1 LCHWLKFSYSSSKNS
16 QLQANSIGFLMTSIP
31 DYMTSKHRDCDDFFS
46 EAEAEVVKGNWS
58 LALSKWQNFTLE
70 LIKHFSQEEEV
81 LFPKFEEVTGMTAGP
96 TQVMRMEHQQ
106 MRALVQDLDNALA
119 AKEKDEYLG
128 LSETLMVMMQQHNMK
143 EEMMLYPM
151 MEQNI
156 GDGEQIIEQFKI
168 S

>member
-1 LCHWLKFSYSSSKNS
+1 
-16 QLQANSIGFLMTSIP
+16 MTSIP
-31 DYMTSKHRDCDDFFS
+31 EFMTTKHRECDDIFTD
-46 EAEAEVVKGNWS
+46 AEAAVAKGNWP
-58 LALSKWQNFTLE
+58 LALEKWQSFALE
-70 LIKHFSQEEEV
+70 LTKHFSQEEDT
-81 LFPKFEEVTGMTAGP
+81 LFPKFEQATGMTAGP

-119 AKEKDEYLG
+119 AQDKDEYLG

-151 MEQNI
+151 LDQNVV
-156 GDGEQIIEQFKI
+156 DGEQIIAQFQA

>member
-1 LCHWLKFSYSSSKNS
+1 
-16 QLQANSIGFLMTSIP
+16 MTSIP
-31 DYMTSKHRDCDDFFS
+31 EFMTTKHRECDEFFTDAEAAVAKADWTLAATKWQSFASELSKH
-46 EAEAEVVKGNWS
+46 
-58 LALSKWQNFTLE
+58 FT
-70 LIKHFSQEEEV
+70 QEEDT
-81 LFPKFEEVTGMTAGP
+81 LFPKFEQATGMTAGP

-119 AKEKDEYLG
+119 AKNKDEYLG

-156 GDGEQIIEQFKI
+156 ADGEQIIEQFQI
-168 S
+168 D